1 MNIRP
6 VSNHTFRILSVLFVK
21 VLIPSFDKVF
31 PIKPDRIFRF
41 LQIPGFQSIVF
52 KDISCQNIDLRF
64 SITVLDMDMDR
75 QMFFGIEEET
85 KAKNKQQ
92 RWHSKKFFKLS
103 KANVGI
109 KIYPRK

>member
-6 VSNHTFRILSVLFVK
+6 DSNHTLRILSVLFVK

-41 LQIPGFQSIVF
+41 LQISGFQSIVF
-52 KDISCQNIDLRF
+52 KDNSCQNIDLRF